1 MLLLASVL
9 LIGIQAAFAQ
19 GQPNYTGSGGKGISL
34 TVYVPQSTGLEKNQS
49 YIPALVQ
56 GEFVSNFLNYSPIS
70 VLDWERLDD
79 IYVKLVDE
87 AYDDKAEAKQ
97 DVVLGRLAP
106 TSHFLT
112 GNITKTA
119 TGYNIKANITATADK
134 MTVAAYSGTFTFAEL
149 DNLTGVRRASLELL
163 KNMGV
168 ELTEKAKQKLAGAAE
183 ANTVL
188 AQTALAKGVTAQRQ
202 GTSVA
207 ALSYYYQAASF
218 NPALKEAAKRSSVMA
233 ANIKSGNIGADV
245 RNDILWRKNW
255 MARLKETEEA
265 YYEMINGADPP
276 YTLYYSNDI
285 KTGKVDYQTETMDLS
300 ILINLSSNVAWFK
313 SMRQALQAAQSV
325 LDGLN
330 ATNRK
335 GEWGLDGWPRRGVSE
350 TNPFAS
356 AKRYDMTV
364 AFELVNQQ
372 GRVIGRQTVRLNPE
386 FSISTNNVDFSD
398 IMETVKFN
406 GVKANDISD
415 NLTIRVA
422 SVNGGPPQSARFTI
436 TAKIT
441 EKLQPLVDT
450 RDGKKYNVVK
460 IGNKRWMA
468 QNLNY
473 KTGYSWCYE
482 NDDSKCQQYG
492 RLYDWNT
499 AKSACPSGWHLPSRV
514 EWGELAKAAGGT
526 GDYGASGSAAKALKS
541 TGGWKASQGKSGN
554 GTGDFGF
561 SALPGGMTFSGNGNR
576 FSSAGEIGQWWT
588 VTENG
593 KDYAYERSMVDI
605 GNSMGEDSQ
614 LKGFAFSVRCV
625 GD

>member
-19 GQPNYTGSGGKGISL
+19 SQPNYTGSGGKGISL

-168 ELTEKAKQKLAGAAE
+168 ELTEKAKQELAGAAE

-218 NPALKEAAKRSSVMA
+218 NPALNEAVKRSSVMA
-233 ANIKSGNIGADV
+233 ANISSGNIGADV

-265 YYEMINGADPP
+265 YYEMIKDVDPP
-276 YTLYYSNDI
+276 YTLYYSTDI
-285 KTGKVDYQTETMDLS
+285 KTENINYQTETADLS
-300 ILINLSSNVAWFK
+300 ILINLIPNWAWFN
-313 SMRQALQAAQSV
+313 SMRQALQAAQAV
-325 LDGLN
+325 LGGLN

-335 GEWGLDGWPRRGVSE
+335 SDWGLGGWPGTGSGVSE

-356 AKRYDMTV
+356 LKGYEMTV

-372 GRVIGRQTVRLNPE
+372 GQAIGSQTVRLNPSFLINIE
-386 FSISTNNVDFSD
+386 EVSVSN
-398 IMETVKFN
+398 IMETVKFK
-406 GVKANDISD
+406 GVKASDISD

-422 SVNGGPPQSARFTI
+422 SVNGGPPQNARFTI
-436 TAKIT
+436 TAIPT
-441 EKLQPLVDT
+441 EKPQPFVDV
-450 RDGKKYNVVK
+450 RDGKKYNVVR
-460 IGNKRWMA
+460 IGAKVWMTE
-468 QNLNY
+468 NLNY
-473 KTGYSWCYE
+473 QPQSGNSWCYE
-482 NDDSKCQQYG
+482 NNNSNCALCG

-499 AKSACPSGWHLPSRV
+499 AMKACPAGWHLPEDN
-514 EWGELAKAAGGT
+514 EWNYLFAM
-526 GDYGASGSAAKALKS
+526 
-541 TGGWKASQGKSGN
+541 TGGYLAGKNLKTKSGWRTKGN
-554 GTGDFGF
+554 GTDAYGF
-561 SALPGGMTFSGNGNR
+561 SAFPCGRRDTDGRFYSGN
-576 FSSAGEIGQWWT
+576 IGGHWWT
-588 VTENG
+588 AMEHDASKAYRQIIYYEHDGLLGSSGDGVNNG
-593 KDYAYERSMVDI
+593 YV
-605 GNSMGEDSQ
+605 N
-614 LKGFAFSVRCV
+614 KGIALSVRCV
-625 GD
+625 MD